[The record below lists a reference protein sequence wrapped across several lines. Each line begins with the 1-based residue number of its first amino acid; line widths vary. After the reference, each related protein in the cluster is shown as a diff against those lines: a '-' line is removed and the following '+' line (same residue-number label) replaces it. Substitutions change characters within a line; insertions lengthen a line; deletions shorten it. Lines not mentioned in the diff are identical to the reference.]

1 MGRLRRIGVVQMT
14 SSRDV
19 AENIAAAGRLIRA
32 AAADGAQLVATPEM
46 TTLVERKRDRILG
59 ATHSEAEE
67 PALPHFRD
75 LAADLGIYLLIGSM
89 PIRVAQDRLA
99 NRSFLI
105 APDGRIAA
113 RYDKIHLFDVDLPG
127 GERYRESDIYRA
139 GDTAVLVETPLA
151 RLGLSI
157 CYDLRFP
164 HLYRLLAGAGAEI
177 LCVPSA
183 FTAATGRAH
192 WHVLLRARAIETGA
206 FVIAPAQVGRHA
218 DGRTTYGH
226 ALAVSP
232 WGDILLDLGENE
244 GQCVINLDL
253 EAVADARS
261 RIPALCHDRA
271 IRLTRLRAEAEKTG
285 NVR

>member
-1 MGRLRRIGVVQMT
+1 MGRLCRIGIVQMT

-19 AENIAAAGRLIRA
+19 AENVAAAERLIRA
-32 AAADGAQLVATPEM
+32 AAADGAELVATPEM
-46 TTLVERKRDRILG
+46 TTLVERERDRILG
-59 ATHSEAEE
+59 ATHREADE
-67 PALPHFRD
+67 PALSRFRA

-89 PIRVAQDRLA
+89 PVRVADDRLA

-105 APDGRIAA
+105 GPDGRIAA

-139 GDTAVLVETPLA
+139 GETAVLVETPYA
-151 RLGLSI
+151 SLGLSI

-206 FVIAPAQVGRHA
+206 FVIAPAQVGHHA
-218 DGRTTYGH
+218 DGRRTYGH

-232 WGDILLDLGENE
+232 WGEILLDLAENV
-244 GQCVINLDL
+244 GQSVINLDL
-253 EAVADARS
+253 NAVAEARS
-261 RIPALCHDRA
+261 RIPALRHDRA
-271 IRLTRLRAEAEKTG
+271 IRLERVGAAGEETRMSR
-285 NVR
+285 